1 MEITQALLI
10 QAMGLLSEFRN
21 AVFVG
26 LQDHS
31 FVQFHAMA
39 HQKLAA
45 RLAFLSACHPATDGS
60 ERRRRWAVPRCRDAI
75 EHGRGDVDRRT
86 ELGLIHVLE

>member
-39 HQKLAA
+39 HQKL
-45 RLAFLSACHPATDGS
+45 GS
-60 ERRRRWAVPRCRDAI
+60 YSPLRSNSPEADDSPYLTPYDLNTKLL
-75 EHGRGDVDRRT
+75 D
-86 ELGLIHVLE
+86 